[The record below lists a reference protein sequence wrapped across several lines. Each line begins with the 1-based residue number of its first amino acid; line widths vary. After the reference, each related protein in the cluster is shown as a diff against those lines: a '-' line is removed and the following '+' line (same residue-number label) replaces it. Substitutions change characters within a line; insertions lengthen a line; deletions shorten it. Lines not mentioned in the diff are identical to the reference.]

1 MNRRDIALLF
11 TARCIRMFGY
21 GLLAVVVVLYLDAV
35 GLSGA
40 EIGLLLTLT
49 LLGDAA
55 ISLWLTTHADRL
67 GRRRVLLV
75 GAVLL
80 LAGGLAFAATPV
92 FAVLLVA
99 ATIGVISPSG
109 NEVGPFLAVE
119 QASLT
124 QLVDPARRTHL
135 FTRYQ
140 LAGSLST
147 AFGALAA
154 GAVVQLAA
162 GRVVEP
168 ADAYRAVIVGYALVG
183 VALAVVFW
191 RVSPAVE
198 VPPAEVVDPTIRTR
212 LGLHRSQG
220 VVMRLSA
227 LFALDAFA
235 GGFVMQSF
243 IAFWFSE
250 RFGVDPAVLGVILF
264 GANIL
269 AAVSALAAG
278 PLAAR
283 FGLVRTMVF
292 THLPSNVLLI
302 LVPLMPTLPLAV
314 LALLVRFSISQMDV
328 PTRQSYTMAIVA
340 PDERSAAAG
349 RHRDRAQPRGG
360 GLTADRR
367 TAAHR
372 VRVHRGAVRHRRV
385 AQDRLRPAALPA
397 VPGRSPARGARV
409 GRPAGRRAIGPA
421 VSPTGDRG
429 VGSRPGNGS
438 SNPSSTARST
448 ASPRDDTWS
457 FP

>member
-1 MNRRDIALLF
+1 M
-11 TARCIRMFGY
+11 
-21 GLLAVVVVLYLDAV
+21 
-35 GLSGA
+35 
-40 EIGLLLTLT
+40 
-49 LLGDAA
+49 
-55 ISLWLTTHADRL
+55 
-67 GRRRVLLV
+67 

-135 FTRYQ
+135 FARYQ
-140 LAGSLST
+140 LAGSLAT

-154 GAVVQLAA
+154 GRVVQLAA
-162 GRVVEP
+162 GRVVRTGRRLP
-168 ADAYRAVIVGYALVG
+168 GRDRRLCPRRRRPGGAVLRASRRPSRSRLP
-183 VALAVVFW
+183 
-191 RVSPAVE
+191 RSC
-198 VPPAEVVDPTIRTR
+198 DPTIRTPPR
-212 LGLHRSQG
+212 APPSQG
-220 VVMRLSA
+220 VVLRLSA

-250 RFGVDPAVLGVILF
+250 RFGVDPAVLGAILF

-314 LALLVRFSISQMDV
+314 LVLLVRFSISQMDV

-349 RHRDRAQPRGG
+349 RDGDRAQPRGRG
-360 GLTADRR
+360 VAAHRR
-367 TAAHR
+367 AAAHR
-372 VRVHRGAVRHRRV
+372 VGVHRGAVRDRRV
-385 AQDRLRPAALPA
+385 AQDRLRPAALPP
-397 VPGRSPARGARV
+397 VPGPAPARGAPV
-409 GRPAGRRAIGPA
+409 GPDGRALAGRQRRYCAY
-421 VSPTGDRG
+421 
-429 VGSRPGNGS
+429 
-438 SNPSSTARST
+438 
-448 ASPRDDTWS
+448 
-457 FP
+457 

>member
-1 MNRRDIALLF
+1 MNHRDIVLLF

-40 EIGLLLTLT
+40 QIGLLLALT

-67 GRRRVLLV
+67 GRRRVLLL

-119 QASLT
+119 QASLA
-124 QLVDPARRTHL
+124 QLVDPVRRTRL

-140 LAGSLST
+140 LAGSLAT

-162 GRVVEP
+162 GRVVDE
-168 ADAYRAVIVGYALVG
+168 ADAYRAVIVAYALVG

-198 VPPAEVVDPTIRTR
+198 VPAAEVVDPTIRTR

-349 RHRDRAQPRGG
+349 VTGIARSLGVAASPLIAAPLLVGSAYIGAPFVIAGSLKIVYDV
-360 GLTADRR
+360 LLYRR
-367 TAAHR
+367 FQ
-372 VRVHRGAVRHRRV
+372 AVR
-385 AQDRLRPAALPA
+385 PPEE
-397 VPGRSPARGARV
+397 RS
-409 GRPAGRRAIGPA
+409 
-421 VSPTGDRG
+421 
-429 VGSRPGNGS
+429 
-438 SNPSSTARST
+438 
-448 ASPRDDTWS
+448 
-457 FP
+457 